1 MKRLLSFLAAFLL
14 IEFFPFQVWAYDG
27 SVVAPSGQRIYY
39 NYDSINNSII
49 ITYPG
54 DSYPFWSYYSKP
66 TGHLVIPDSIIH
78 NGITYPVTSIGRDA
92 FSQCTNLTSITI
104 PNTVTKIEYGAIS
117 GCSGLTSVT
126 IPNSVKTIGVSAFS
140 RCTGLTSVTIGR
152 GVDSI
157 GNYAFKYC
165 GFIDSIMFNADS
177 CVFAGSWWYDYNV
190 FSDCNYFTF
199 GENVKVIPAY
209 LCSGMSSLTSIIIPN
224 TVVSIGNNAFSNS
237 GLISVFF
244 NVDICGNVYYYSYDS
259 PFYNCPNITNFTFG
273 DSVKIIPNYLCSGL
287 SNLSYVTIGKNV
299 RRINSAFGGC
309 TGLTTV
315 MFNADSCVY
324 GDLGYGCTNITN
336 FVFGN
341 NVKMIPPGICSGQDS
356 LTSIIIPDSVTVIS
370 SNAFQ
375 NCSNLSN
382 IDIPNSVTHIGA
394 SAFSGCSSLTSV
406 SIPNS
411 VTRIGNSAFENCISL
426 TYVSIP
432 NSVNSIGND
441 AFYNCSGLISVT
453 IPNSVTSIGERV
465 FSGCS
470 GLTSVTIPNSVTSI
484 GGWTFYNCSGLTS
497 VTIPSSVTAIGS
509 SAFYNC
515 SGIASVNYTGTIAQW
530 CGINFSTEYSNPIFY
545 SHTLSIDGYPLTNL
559 VIPEGV
565 TEIKY
570 CAFYNC
576 SGLTSVTIG
585 DSVTSI
591 GAGAFIG
598 CSGLT
603 SVTIGNSVTSI
614 GGYAFGYCS
623 GLTEIT
629 SLAMTAPSL
638 GSSVFSGVSS
648 AIPIYIPCGSLTS
661 YQTAWNHFSNFLL
674 PPSPYNISVGITDST
689 FGASNIT
696 EGPTCDSMAVIEA
709 TANYGYHFTQW
720 SDGNTD
726 NPRIIT
732 LTQDTTLTAYFDR
745 NEYQLTLNSV
755 DSTLGTVIGSGTY
768 LYLDTVHI
776 VANAIEHHHLVHW
789 SDGDNNAIRNIVI
802 IADLELTATFA
813 IDTFTVSATAADLS
827 RGTVTGSGM
836 YSYNSP
842 CVLLAIPYA
851 GYVFSHWSDGSTA
864 NPYAFPTT
872 EDVTLTAVFL
882 APSEITYTV
891 TATSANPTMGNVT
904 GGGNYNNGT
913 TATLTAIPATCYHFT
928 SWSNGLTTE
937 TISVTVASDSILVAN
952 FERNEPLT
960 GDTTAIACDSY
971 TWYGEIYTT
980 SATPTHNLLTVAGCD
995 STVTLNLTVNHS
1007 SMETDV
1013 QVACESYFFDGQWIY
1028 TSGQYMDTLTN
1039 TAGCDSIVTMNLTI
1053 NNPVHIATTEE
1064 ACDSYT
1070 WQEATITVS
1079 GDYTYPH
1086 DDANGCT
1093 QVDTLHLTIYYSVET
1108 TVTDTAEESYTW
1120 NGTTYTESGTYQW
1133 LGQTA
1138 EGCDSTVT
1146 LNLTVTHVG
1155 IEDVENGT
1163 VISISVLDGHII
1175 VNNSGVGA
1183 NNDLPVR
1190 VYDVTGRQYPT
1201 FTSHVSPFTLPD
1213 GVYLVKVGNHPAR
1226 RVVVIR

>member
-14 IEFFPFQVWAYDG
+14 FEFFPFQVWAYYDG

-78 NGITYPVTSIGRDA
+78 NGITYPVTSIGRSA

-126 IPNSVKTIGVSAFS
+126 IPNSVKTIGGSAFYG
-140 RCTGLTSVTIGR
+140 CTGLTSVTIGR

-157 GNYAFKYC
+157 GDDAFKNF
-165 GFIDSIMFNADS
+165 GIFDSIMFNADS
-177 CVFAGSWWYDYNV
+177 CVFAGSGWFDHNV

-244 NVDICGNVYYYSYDS
+244 NVDICGNVYYSSYDS
-259 PFYNCPNITNFTFG
+259 PFYYCHNITNFTFG
-273 DSVKIIPNYLCSGL
+273 DSVKIISNYLCSGL

-324 GDLGYGCTNITN
+324 GNLGYGCTNITN

-382 IDIPNSVTHIGA
+382 IDIPNSVT
-394 SAFSGCSSLTSV
+394 
-406 SIPNS
+406 
-411 VTRIGNSAFENCISL
+411 RIGNSAFENCISL

-441 AFYNCSGLISVT
+441 AFYNCSGLISVI
-453 IPNSVTSIGERV
+453 IPSSVTSIGERV

-565 TEIKY
+565 TEIKH

-709 TANYGYHFTQW
+709 IANYGYHFTQW

-802 IADLELTATFA
+802 IADLELMATFA

-913 TATLTAIPATCYHFT
+913 MATLTAIPATCYHFT

-952 FERNEPLT
+952 FERNAPLT
-960 GDTTAIACDSY
+960 GDTTATACDSY

-1146 LNLTVTHVG
+1146 LNLTVTHTEG
-1155 IEDVENGT
+1155 IDDVNNGT
-1163 VISISVLDGHII
+1163 IISISVLDGHIFI
-1175 VNNSGVGA
+1175 GEVG
-1183 NNDLPVR
+1183 NLRPEVR

-1226 RVVVIR
+1226 RVAVIR

>member
-1 MKRLLSFLAAFLL
+1 
-14 IEFFPFQVWAYDG
+14 
-27 SVVAPSGQRIYY
+27 
-39 NYDSINNSII
+39 
-49 ITYPG
+49 
-54 DSYPFWSYYSKP
+54 
-66 TGHLVIPDSIIH
+66 
-78 NGITYPVTSIGRDA
+78 
-92 FSQCTNLTSITI
+92 
-104 PNTVTKIEYGAIS
+104 
-117 GCSGLTSVT
+117 
-126 IPNSVKTIGVSAFS
+126 
-140 RCTGLTSVTIGR
+140 
-152 GVDSI
+152 
-157 GNYAFKYC
+157 
-165 GFIDSIMFNADS
+165 
-177 CVFAGSWWYDYNV
+177 
-190 FSDCNYFTF
+190 
-199 GENVKVIPAY
+199 
-209 LCSGMSSLTSIIIPN
+209 
-224 TVVSIGNNAFSNS
+224 
-237 GLISVFF
+237 
-244 NVDICGNVYYYSYDS
+244 
-259 PFYNCPNITNFTFG
+259 
-273 DSVKIIPNYLCSGL
+273 
-287 SNLSYVTIGKNV
+287 
-299 RRINSAFGGC
+299 
-309 TGLTTV
+309 

-441 AFYNCSGLISVT
+441 AFYNCSGLI
-453 IPNSVTSIGERV
+453 
-465 FSGCS
+465 
-470 GLTSVTIPNSVTSI
+470 SVTIPNSVTSI